1 MENERSVEE
10 LNDRIGAMGW
20 RLLNIKLNL
29 QLMWDKLDV
38 MVAEKKMLAKDAE
51 YVRGILDTTRRMT
64 SP

>member
-1 MENERSVEE
+1 MKNERQVEE
-10 LNDRIGAMGW
+10 LHDRIDAMGW

>member
-1 MENERSVEE
+1 MENEHYEEE
-10 LNDRIGAMGW
+10 LQDRIDAMGY

-38 MVAEKKMLAKDAE
+38 MVAEKKMLAKHAE
-51 YVRGILDTTRRMT
+51 YVRGILDTSRRMT

>member
-1 MENERSVEE
+1 
-10 LNDRIGAMGW
+10 MGY

-51 YVRGILDTTRRMT
+51 YFRGILDTSRRMT

>member
-10 LNDRIGAMGW
+10 LHDRIDAMGW

>member
-1 MENERSVEE
+1 MENEHYEEE
-10 LNDRIGAMGW
+10 LQDRIDAMGY
-20 RLLNIKLNL
+20 RLLNIKFNL
-29 QLMWDKLDV
+29 QLMWYKLEV

>member
-1 MENERSVEE
+1 MENEHYEEE
-10 LNDRIGAMGW
+10 LHDRIDAMGY

-51 YVRGILDTTRRMT
+51 YFRGILDTSRRMT

>member
-1 MENERSVEE
+1 MKNERQVEE
-10 LNDRIGAMGW
+10 LHDRIDAMGW

-51 YVRGILDTTRRMT
+51 YVRGILDTT
-64 SP
+64 

>member
-10 LNDRIGAMGW
+10 LHDRIDAMGW
-20 RLLNIKLNL
+20 RLFNIKLNL

>member
-10 LNDRIGAMGW
+10 LHDRIDAMGW

-51 YVRGILDTTRRMT
+51 YVRGILDTSRRMT

>member
-10 LNDRIGAMGW
+10 LHDRIDAMGW

-51 YVRGILDTTRRMT
+51 YVRGILDTTIRMT

>member
-10 LNDRIGAMGW
+10 LHDRIDAMGW

-38 MVAEKKMLAKDAE
+38 MVAEKKLLAKDAE
-51 YVRGILDTTRRMT
+51 YVRGILDTTRRLT

>member
-1 MENERSVEE
+1 MENQRSVEE
-10 LNDRIGAMGW
+10 LHDRIDAMGW